1 MAAMRPKVKES
12 STISIKKFVIL
23 IISLPNDDARIVLNT
38 LGEILQPQPYPWLYL
53 VSLIVRVHIQN
64 IPLLNKKIKT

>member
-38 LGEILQPQPYPWLYL
+38 LGEILQP
-53 VSLIVRVHIQN
+53 LIVRVHIQN